1 MGFSACGLRLQV
13 RDRIFG
19 RLTGNPR
26 DPDAMVE
33 TLDDMLRTPMQRE
46 LHGGKAQRQR
56 NERAPQSGSL
66 KADTI
71 PSKKRR
77 ALTPSVRLR

>member
-1 MGFSACGLRLQV
+1 MQGFSACGLRLQV

-26 DPDAMVE
+26 DPDEMVE

-46 LHGGKAQRQR
+46 LHGGKDQRR
-56 NERAPQSGSL
+56 VYDRLLMFTPLASWMRRLAEVPP
-66 KADTI
+66 
-71 PSKKRR
+71 PSPVARR
-77 ALTPSVRLR
+77 